1 MAGNRVEYLLVLI
14 VVSAYMAIH
23 LVRGAVILALLAL
36 AFAVESVRALSCQRL
51 FRVSGRRVNYF
62 FPAQVID
69 ANCACIPSVSRIG
82 HQSQA
87 VKA

>member
-23 LVRGAVILALLAL
+23 VVRGAVILALLAL
-36 AFAVESVRALSCQRL
+36 AFAVESVRELSCQFIPCVGETRKL
-51 FRVSGRRVNYF
+51 FLSCTC
-62 FPAQVID
+62 ID
-69 ANCACIPSVSRIG
+69 ANLACIPSVSRIG